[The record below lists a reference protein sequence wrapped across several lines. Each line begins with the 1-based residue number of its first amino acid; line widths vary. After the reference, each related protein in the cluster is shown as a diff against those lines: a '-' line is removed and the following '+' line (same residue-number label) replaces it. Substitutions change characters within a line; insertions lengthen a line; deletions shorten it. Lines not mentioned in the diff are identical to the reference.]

1 MPPICTSLC
10 LGQQLTKSIAAF
22 GQILWIGHLHD
33 GVILLQLPEFHFVF
47 LFKFKFCNPRG
58 EQRTIALINMIKQKP
73 EGFW

>member
-1 MPPICTSLC
+1 MTIY
-10 LGQQLTKSIAAF
+10 IV
-22 GQILWIGHLHD
+22 IGHFEVKQQTGSSRKFDL
-33 GVILLQLPEFHFVF
+33 ILNRPFARWRHFTTTTRIHFVF